1 MMFPPEM
8 AAKIINIIIAPA
20 VMITATAILLGG
32 ITQRYKLL
40 DDVLH
45 SHRQPQP
52 PTPEIPLRRGPL
64 TPRPTEPPE
73 SIEQQDNRI
82 AHLLKHHHL
91 LHHALII
98 IYFAI
103 LAFIIDMLAIA
114 LAELTGQIWLTQVV
128 LFIFLLGI
136 SLLCWSLLIACR
148 EIVMAHRLIQL
159 ETHQHCQLCYPRQ
172 GRKNS
177 TKNNMS
183 KTSPPLRT
191 QGK

>member
-1 MMFPPEM
+1 MMFSPEM

-40 DDVLH
+40 DDFLQNH
-45 SHRQPQP
+45 HQPRP
-52 PTPEIPLRRGPL
+52 PTPEIPFRRGPL
-64 TPRPTEPPE
+64 TPKPTEPPE
-73 SIEQQDNRI
+73 PIEQPDNRI
-82 AHLLKHHHL
+82 AHLLTHHHL

-98 IYFAI
+98 IHVAI
-103 LAFIIDMLAIA
+103 LAFIIDMLTIA
-114 LAELTGQIWLTQVV
+114 LAELTGQIWLTQVI

-148 EIVMAHRLIQL
+148 EIVMAHRWVQL
-159 ETHQHCQLCYPRQ
+159 EMHQHCQLCHPRQ

-177 TKNNMS
+177 KRGI
-183 KTSPPLRT
+183 L
-191 QGK
+191 

>member
-1 MMFPPEM
+1 MMFSPEM

-20 VMITATAILLGG
+20 VMITAAAILLGG

-40 DDVLH
+40 DDFLQ
-45 SHRQPQP
+45 SHNPPQP
-52 PTPEIPLRRGPL
+52 PIQEIPFRQGLPQVDRM
-64 TPRPTEPPE
+64 
-73 SIEQQDNRI
+73 

-91 LHHALII
+91 LHHALIV

-103 LAFIIDMLAIA
+103 LAFVVDMLAIA

-136 SLLCWSLLIACR
+136 SLLCGSLLIACR

-159 ETHQHCQLCYPRQ
+159 EMHQQCQLCHPRQ

-177 TKNNMS
+177 KRVI
-183 KTSPPLRT
+183 L
-191 QGK
+191 